1 MEPQDSI
8 LFNFKKGFENP
19 GLIKHQ
25 SFIQY
30 AILIGVVTSN
40 QGIYPYDKNVYLCLM
55 MIKDEILK
63 QVADFR
69 TLCQKHKVKY
79 LYAFGSA
86 TTDSFDYNKSDI
98 DLLVEIDDTDPI
110 ERGEQLISLWDTF
123 ELFFHRKVD
132 LLTDSSIR
140 NPYLRKNIDSTKILI
155 YDGKGSKIFI

>member
-1 MEPQDSI
+1 
-8 LFNFKKGFENP
+8 
-19 GLIKHQ
+19 
-25 SFIQY
+25 
-30 AILIGVVTSN
+30 
-40 QGIYPYDKNVYLCLM
+40 M

-63 QVADFR
+63 QFKDFR

-98 DLLVEIDDTDPI
+98 DLLVEIDDADPI

-155 YDGKGSKIFI
+155 YDGKGSKILI